1 MAAIVI
7 ENIIVDFPVF
17 DSHRSLKS
25 LLLRQVLKVTGK
37 VTGAGGNIINDAATG
52 VTVVRALEGITL
64 SIKKG
69 DRLGLIGPN
78 GGGKTTLLRVMAGVY
93 EPTSGHIKIEG
104 RVSPLFNISLGM
116 DMDDTGYENIFN
128 VGLFL
133 GMTNREIRQKT
144 SEIEEFTDLGG
155 FLNLPVRTY
164 SSGMMV
170 RLSFAIATSLH
181 PEILLLDEGLGAGDA
196 KFADKAKKRMEELVA
211 RASLIVLASHGDAL
225 IKQMCNKAALLD
237 KGKLI
242 AFGETDEVIDIYH
255 QRVNAS

>member
-7 ENIIVDFPVF
+7 ENITVDFPVY
-17 DSHRSLKS
+17 DSHRSIKGLILK
-25 LLLRQVLKVTGK
+25 RVLQ
-37 VTGAGGNIINDAATG
+37 VTGAGGNIRSDNSTG
-52 VTVVRALEGITL
+52 VTTVRALEGITMNV
-64 SIKKG
+64 KKG

-78 GGGKTTLLRVMAGVY
+78 GSGKTTLLRVMAGIY
-93 EPTSGHIKIEG
+93 EPTAGSITIDG
-104 RVSPLFNISLGM
+104 RISPLFNISLGM

-133 GMTNREIRQKT
+133 GMTNKDIREKT
-144 SEIEEFTDLGG
+144 KEIEEFTELGG

-164 SSGMMV
+164 SSGMLV

-196 KFADKAKKRMEELVA
+196 KFADKATKRVEELVA

-242 AFGETDEVIDIYH
+242 AFGDTDEVIDIYH